1 MSLTD
6 LKGVGPKTE
15 KILNKMKIYE
25 STDLLWYFPRNY
37 DIYEKPI
44 YINQIDNRA
53 IVSIDGIVEKSI
65 NTVHANKLT
74 ISSTT
79 VRDENGD
86 SIKVSWYNMPFLKS
100 TIKYSMRFIFRGR
113 IKRIGKNIVLEQPA
127 VFTLQKYSEKINN
140 MQPMYPLV
148 KGASN
153 NQICK
158 FVKESLE
165 INRVSDYLDENIR
178 KKYKICNLEDAIKNI
193 HFPENFESLKC
204 ARKRLVFDEFFSF
217 IYQMTKLKENE
228 IKIPNRYKI
237 NNYNISDNVIENLPY
252 ELTKA
257 QKRVLADIRKDML
270 SENVMQRLVQGDVGS
285 GKTIIAFLAMLDI
298 AGSGL
303 QAGLMVPTEVL
314 AKQHYEDMCKIIND
328 NHLSFT
334 VEYLTGSLTAKQKRE
349 IYERIQSGQA
359 NLIIGTHAMFQEKV
373 IYDRLALVVIDE
385 QHRFGVAQRAKLMEK
400 GVTPHTIIMSA
411 TPIPRTLAIIL
422 YGDMDISI
430 IDELPAKRLAIKN
443 CVVTKD
449 YRPNAYRFIEKQ
461 IKMGRQAYVI
471 CPMVMEN
478 DMLEAENVV
487 DYSEKLKE
495 NICGDINVNYLHGKM
510 SAEEKNQILE
520 KFEKNEINVLVSTT
534 VVEVG
539 INVPNAT
546 VMMVEN
552 AERFSLASLHQLRGR
567 VGRGKYQSYCI
578 FVSSTDNEDKI
589 KRLKI
594 LNESNDGF
602 YIASEDLK
610 LRGPGD
616 FFGIRQSGELQFKM
630 ADVLADGE
638 ILKNAKEAVGEF
650 IASGNEFI
658 DKKFNN
664 DILIY

>member
-285 GKTIIAFLAMLDI
+285 GKTIIAFLARQDLWFPQKFWQNSIM
-298 AGSGL
+298 
-303 QAGLMVPTEVL
+303 
-314 AKQHYEDMCKIIND
+314 KI
-328 NHLSFT
+328 
-334 VEYLTGSLTAKQKRE
+334 
-349 IYERIQSGQA
+349 
-359 NLIIGTHAMFQEKV
+359 
-373 IYDRLALVVIDE
+373 
-385 QHRFGVAQRAKLMEK
+385 
-400 GVTPHTIIMSA
+400 
-411 TPIPRTLAIIL
+411 
-422 YGDMDISI
+422 
-430 IDELPAKRLAIKN
+430 
-443 CVVTKD
+443 CVK
-449 YRPNAYRFIEKQ
+449 
-461 IKMGRQAYVI
+461 
-471 CPMVMEN
+471 
-478 DMLEAENVV
+478 
-487 DYSEKLKE
+487 
-495 NICGDINVNYLHGKM
+495 
-510 SAEEKNQILE
+510 
-520 KFEKNEINVLVSTT
+520 
-534 VVEVG
+534 
-539 INVPNAT
+539 
-546 VMMVEN
+546 
-552 AERFSLASLHQLRGR
+552 
-567 VGRGKYQSYCI
+567 
-578 FVSSTDNEDKI
+578 
-589 KRLKI
+589 
-594 LNESNDGF
+594 
-602 YIASEDLK
+602 
-610 LRGPGD
+610 
-616 FFGIRQSGELQFKM
+616 
-630 ADVLADGE
+630 
-638 ILKNAKEAVGEF
+638 
-650 IASGNEFI
+650 
-658 DKKFNN
+658 
-664 DILIY
+664 